1 MRAANLII
9 FFKNLYFTAIF
20 LVIRKNIRYL
30 EIIIIFA
37 FLKYMTMKDTKET
50 KITRDEFKNT
60 ILTDY
65 RLIREV
71 RDSSALGRR
80 DVLSGKGS
88 FGIFGDGKELAQI
101 ALAKT
106 FKDGDFRAGYYRD
119 QTFMTAIGQYSPK
132 HMFSALYGDP
142 ELEREPS
149 SGSRQMMNHF
159 GTHFLN
165 EDGSWKNLMKQKNS
179 TSDMACLASQFPRLV
194 GLAQASQVYRNNKE
208 LAKQKSNFTN
218 NGSEIVFATIGNS
231 SCAEGHF
238 WEAVNAIGVLQVPAI
253 ISIWDDGYG
262 ISVSNEIQMTKSDVS
277 EVLAGFQRGK
287 NNAGFE
293 IIKVKGWDYPALIE
307 AYEKAE
313 KLARK
318 DHIPSI
324 IHVVE
329 MTQPTGH
336 STSGSHERYKSKDR
350 LKWEEE
356 YDCIKKFKEWI
367 LDNNIATSQEIELI
381 DKESLDSV
389 KQQRKEAWQEYQSP
403 IKSELKELINIFNS
417 VYSKLSISEIPD
429 WIKDLNQSSM
439 YGLFRRDYLSKARNL
454 LAMLTKYDLPE
465 KEDLKRFIN
474 RVNQENH
481 QRYNTKL
488 YNTSINSARNVV
500 EVKPEYD
507 ANAQEVDG
515 RIILRDNFHHMFENI
530 PEAMI
535 FGEDVGKI
543 GGVNQGC
550 EGLQEKFGEER
561 VADTGI
567 REATIIGQGIGLSLR
582 GLKPIAEMQYLD
594 YVIYG
599 FQPMVDDISSLHYRT
614 HGGQISPLIIRTR
627 GHRLEGIWH
636 SGSPIGM
643 ILHGTRGINLCVPRD
658 MTRAAGFYNTLM
670 QADEPAMVIECL
682 NGYRVKEKLPN
693 NIGEFRVPLGKIE
706 KTLSGS
712 DITLVTY
719 GSTWRIVMEAAELL
733 SESGISCDVIDVQTL
748 IPFDIGHDIVESVK
762 KTNRLL
768 VIDEDV
774 PGGASSF
781 ILQQVIED
789 QEGYKY
795 LDSKPST
802 LTAKEHR
809 PPYGKDGDYFTKPS
823 KEDVFE
829 KVYEMMNEVDPVKYP
844 AIY

>member
-1 MRAANLII
+1 MSVSDSGLNKKISKDK
-9 FFKNLYFTAIF
+9 FKQVVLS
-20 LVIRKNIRYL
+20 
-30 EIIIIFA
+30 
-37 FLKYMTMKDTKET
+37 
-50 KITRDEFKNT
+50 
-60 ILTDY
+60 DY
-65 RLIREV
+65 RLVSEV
-71 RDSSALGRR
+71 RESGAQGRR

-101 ALAKT
+101 AMAKV
-106 FKDGDFRAGYYRD
+106 FRNGDFRAGYYRD

-132 HMFSALYGDP
+132 HMFAALYGDSD
-142 ELEREPS
+142 LEREPI

-159 GTHFLN
+159 GTRFLN
-165 EDGSWKNLMKQKNS
+165 DDGSWKNLMQQKNS
-179 TSDMACLASQFPRLV
+179 TSDMACLASQFPRVV
-194 GLAQASQVYRNNKE
+194 GLAQASQVYRKNPD
-208 LAKQKSNFTN
+208 LASKKIGFTN

-262 ISVSNEIQMTKSDVS
+262 ISVANDVQMTKSDVS
-277 EVLAGFQRGK
+277 EVLSGFK
-287 NNAGFE
+287 NNKKGKGFE
-293 IIKVKGWDYPALIE
+293 IIKVKGWDYAALIA

-313 KLARK
+313 KLAR
-318 DHIPSI
+318 DNHIPSI

-336 STSGSHERYKSKDR
+336 STSGSHERYKSKER
-350 LKWEEE
+350 LQFEQD

-367 LDNNIATSQEIELI
+367 VETKIATNDELDLI
-381 DKESLDSV
+381 DKEAIESV
-389 KQQRKEAWQEYQSP
+389 KRQKKEAWIEYQYP
-403 IKSELKELINIFNS
+403 IRKEWQELEGIFKSIQLQVDIAE
-417 VYSKLSISEIPD
+417 ISE
-429 WIKDLNQSSM
+429 WIKDLNQSSAL
-439 YGLFRRDYLSKARNL
+439 GIFRRDFLSKARNL
-454 LAMLTKYDLPE
+454 LAMLVNSNITE
-465 KEDLKRFIN
+465 KNKLREFIN
-474 RVNQENH
+474 RINTENYN
-481 QRYNTKL
+481 RYNTKL
-488 YNTSINSARNVV
+488 YNETETSALKVT
-500 EVKPEYD
+500 EVKPIYD
-507 ANAQEVDG
+507 SNSELVDG
-515 RIILRDNFHHMFENI
+515 RIILRDNFHYMFDAI

-550 EGLQEKFGEER
+550 EGLQEKFGEIR

-599 FQPMVDDISSLHYRT
+599 FQPMVDDISSLFYRT
-614 HGGQISPLIIRTR
+614 HGGQITPLIIRTR

-636 SGSPIGM
+636 SGSPMGM
-643 ILHGTRGINLCVPRD
+643 LLNGTRGMYLCVPRD

-670 QADEPAMVIECL
+670 QANDPAMIIECL
-682 NGYRVKEKLPN
+682 NGYRTKEKLPK

-706 KTLSGS
+706 VTKEGN

-719 GSTWRIVMEAAELL
+719 GSTWRVVMQAAENL
-733 SESGISCDVIDVQTL
+733 EKSGISCEVIDTQTL
-748 IPFDIGHDIVESVK
+748 VPFDLNHDIVESIK

-774 PGGASSF
+774 PGGASAYIIQKIVEEQNAYIF
-781 ILQQVIED
+781 
-789 QEGYKY
+789 
-795 LDSKPST
+795 LDSEPKT

-823 KEDVFE
+823 SEDVFE
-829 KVYEMMNEVDPVKYP
+829 KVYDMMHEVNPVKYP
-844 AIY
+844 SLY